1 MSILDDDL
9 TVSLDDIMHSLIIRY
24 LKEYADNWVY
34 EHYKDI
40 KMYYKV
46 DRRTGKL
53 IQISKDSG
61 IWYLMWDYV
70 NQIIYVTKWVDSY
83 HRYINNLSVL
93 MHYDKNKNLY
103 ITLKDVIDEFTRY

>member
-70 NQIIYVTKWVDSY
+70 NQIIYVTKWVCSND
-83 HRYINNLSVL
+83 RYINNLDCINQYRDNHH
-93 MHYDKNKNLY
+93 MA
-103 ITLKDVIDEFTRY
+103 ITLNDVIDEFTR